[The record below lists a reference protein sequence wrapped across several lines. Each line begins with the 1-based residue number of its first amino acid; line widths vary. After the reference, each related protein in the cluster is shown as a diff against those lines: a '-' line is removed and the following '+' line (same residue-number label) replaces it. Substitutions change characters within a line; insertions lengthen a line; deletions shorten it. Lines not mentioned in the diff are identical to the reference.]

1 MQFQSTN
8 LSPGFE
14 TFAEE
19 FGWFRRRMPCYIRY
33 FSEQSGTLATNSK
46 GGNFLSRQNEQT
58 GLMLIT
64 ASVVY
69 LAGSLFAEGLSW

>member
-1 MQFQSTN
+1 
-8 LSPGFE
+8 
-14 TFAEE
+14 
-19 FGWFRRRMPCYIRY
+19 MPCYIRY